1 MSTAVRLSGGR
12 GSRVRRAAGILRYVL
27 TCWKLNLAAAMEYR
41 ASFFMLAVMMF
52 VNNCIWLVF
61 WAIFF
66 NRFPAV
72 NGWELRDVMLLWGIS
87 AGGFGWSSVL
97 FGNYPR
103 IAPIVANGE
112 LDVFLTQPKP
122 LLLGVLV
129 SRMSLTA
136 MGDFLFGVA
145 IYALAGEHTLIGA
158 AKYALG
164 LLISGLLFLFVTLA
178 AGTLAFFF
186 GQAEGMASQLFNGL
200 VALST
205 YPTDIFKGTARIVL
219 FTVLPAGFISYAP
232 IGLLRR
238 FDGTFVW
245 LAAAAVAAFGLL
257 AVSLFAVGV
266 RRYTSGNRMAMRG

>member
-1 MSTAVRLSGGR
+1 MSTAVSLTGGL
-12 GSRVRRAAGILRYVL
+12 GSRIRRAAGIARYVL

-122 LLLGVLV
+122 LLLNVLV

-178 AGTLAFFF
+178 AGSLAFFF
-186 GQAEGMASQLFNGL
+186 GHAEGMAFQLFNGL
-200 VALST
+200 IALST

-219 FTVLPAGFISYAP
+219 FTVLPAGFISYMP

-238 FDGTFVW
+238 FDGTFIW
-245 LAAAAVAAFGLL
+245 FAAAAVAAFGLL
-257 AVSLFAVGV
+257 AVVLFTAGV
-266 RRYTSGNRMAMRG
+266 RRYTSGNRIAMRG

>member
-1 MSTAVRLSGGR
+1 MSTAVSPTGGR
-12 GSRVRRAAGILRYVL
+12 GGWLRRASGVARYVL

-41 ASFFMLAVMMF
+41 ASFFMLAGMMF

-66 NRFPAV
+66 HRFPAV

-87 AGGFGWSSVL
+87 AGGFGWANVL
-97 FGNYPR
+97 FGNFTR

-122 LLLGVLV
+122 LLINVLV

-136 MGDFLFGVA
+136 MGDFLFGLA
-145 IYALAGEHTLIGA
+145 IYALVGEHTWTGA

-186 GQAEGMASQLFNGL
+186 GNAEGMASQLFNAL
-200 VALST
+200 VSLST
-205 YPTDIFKGTARIVL
+205 YPADIFKGTARIVL

-238 FDGTFVW
+238 FDAVFVW
-245 LAAAAVAAFGLL
+245 FAAAAVAAFGLL
-257 AVSLFAVGV
+257 AVVLFHVGL
-266 RRYTSGNRMAMRG
+266 RRYTSGNRIAMRG